1 MFTIKRRLALSPLF
15 HKHNQGAGKRR
26 SPQFLLLSLRE
37 ILSIVPFEKKKE
49 EVKCELYFRF
59 ESNWIRAAF
68 IQSYELMGKNE
79 KRKGREAQKEKNKKR
94 WWLWS
99 RQWFED
105 KRLMLTP
112 GKMTFLSS
120 PDSASHISFSSTLSL
135 SLIHTLS
142 FFLFFTEFLVR
153 WWWLIHKP
161 RGWITMLIMPS
172 SSEVFLFFL
181 HSFFH
186 FLLSSFSQS
195 SPILWSHPVKRWK
208 GRPNWL

>member
-26 SPQFLLLSLRE
+26 SLQFLLLSLRE

-120 PDSASHISFSSTLSL
+120 PDSTSHISFSSTLSL
-135 SLIHTLS
+135 SLLFILS
-142 FFLFFTEFLVR
+142 L
-153 WWWLIHKP
+153 
-161 RGWITMLIMPS
+161 S
-172 SSEVFLFFL
+172 SS
-181 HSFFH
+181 
-186 FLLSSFSQS
+186 FLLNPSFVDDG
-195 SPILWSHPVKRWK
+195 WSINLGV
-208 GRPNWL
+208 G